1 MNTAT
6 HVRITTE
13 ALRDRFQPG
22 SLPLIIRAN
31 LAQDRLTNLVGH
43 PEIHFDDSAFAASE
57 RYVEQ
62 QRQLAV
68 QAISRR
74 DRRAALHAFGRLL
87 HGRQDFYAH
96 SNWAARW
103 VEQQGGLA
111 QCRPEDID
119 LCPDPRAVPGL
130 ISGTGSAWHFLAV
143 HVPLY
148 GRLHRR
154 FFLPANSHEAM
165 NLDDSSRGPLFPF
178 AVAAAIKHTRLEL
191 ELLLALIDQAA
202 GADAVALFLGKPQ
215 TEPDAKRNA

>member
-1 MNTAT
+1 MNTPT

-31 LAQDRLTNLVGH
+31 LAQDRLTYLVGH

-57 RYVEQ
+57 RYIEQ

-74 DRRAALHAFGRLL
+74 DRRPALHAFGRLL

-96 SNWAARW
+96 SNWVAQW
-103 VEQQGGLA
+103 VEQHGGFA
-111 QCRPEDID
+111 QCQPEDID

-154 FFLPANSHEAM
+154 FLLPATSHEAM
-165 NLDDSSRGPLFPF
+165 NLDDSSRGPLFPI
-178 AVAAAIKHTRLEL
+178 AVAAAIKHTQLEL
-191 ELLLALIDQAA
+191 DLLLALIDQAA
-202 GADAVALFLGKPQ
+202 GADAVAFFLGKPH

>member
-13 ALRDRFQPG
+13 ALSDRFQPG

-31 LAQDRLTNLVGH
+31 LAQDRLTNLIGH
-43 PEIHFDDSAFAASE
+43 PEIHFDGSAFAASE
-57 RYVEQ
+57 RYVER
-62 QRQLAV
+62 QRQIAV
-68 QAISRR
+68 QATSRR

-96 SNWAARW
+96 SNWVSRW

-111 QCRPEDID
+111 RCRPEDID
-119 LCPDPRAVPGL
+119 LCPDPRAVSGL

-143 HVPLY
+143 RVPLY

-154 FFLPANSHEAM
+154 FFVPASSHEAM
-165 NLDDSSRGPLFPF
+165 NLDDPGRGPLFPF
-178 AVAAAIKHTRLEL
+178 AVAAAIKHTRLEF
-191 ELLLALIDQAA
+191 EQLLALIDQAA
-202 GADAVALFLGKPQ
+202 GADAVAFFLGKPH

>member
-143 HVPLY
+143 HVPLCLLY
-148 GRLHRR
+148 TSII
-154 FFLPANSHEAM
+154 PATV
-165 NLDDSSRGPLFPF
+165 G
-178 AVAAAIKHTRLEL
+178 
-191 ELLLALIDQAA
+191 
-202 GADAVALFLGKPQ
+202 
-215 TEPDAKRNA
+215 